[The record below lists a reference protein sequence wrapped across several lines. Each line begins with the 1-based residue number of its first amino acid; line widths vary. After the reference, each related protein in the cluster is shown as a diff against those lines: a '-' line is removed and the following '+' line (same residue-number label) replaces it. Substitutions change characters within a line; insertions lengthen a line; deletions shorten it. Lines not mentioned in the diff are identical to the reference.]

1 MEALL
6 NEETGAILLSQSN
19 ETTAM
24 LLSQTNPVGVEL
36 FSYVNTFFCST
47 NFEWLL
53 DMRVK
58 TALLAYAKAAS
69 LSKVTVR

>member
-1 MEALL
+1 M
-6 NEETGAILLSQSN
+6 LSQSN

-47 NFEWLL
+47 NFAWQL

-58 TALLAYAKAAS
+58 IALLAYAKTAS
-69 LSKVTVR
+69 LSKVTVH